1 LANTKRAGAAPRRS
15 APRPAPKRPYDASL
29 RQAHAEDTAARILD
43 AVHARLGK
51 GDRTLSYAAIAREA
65 KVSVPTVY
73 RHFPTQDDL
82 FRAYAARTSRG
93 HDEVETFDRAALL
106 RATRAFFGRF
116 DDPKDPLGAVERLGT
131 VWQFSRVGTVPR
143 RRALAEKLI
152 GDEAPDLP
160 EPQRTWMVDAV
171 VVLFSSATGEAFRG
185 YLGLTGAE
193 MADRVDFITD
203 ALLARAQELSRA
215 ARRTKKEEK

>member
-1 LANTKRAGAAPRRS
+1 LSNTKAKRPAAR
-15 APRPAPKRPYDASL
+15 RPAPKRRYDTSL

-51 GDRTLSYAAIAREA
+51 GDRTLSYAAVAREA

-93 HDEVETFDRAALL
+93 YDDEATFDRAKLQVAI
-106 RATRAFFGRF
+106 RAFFGRF
-116 DDPKDPLGAVERLGT
+116 DDPKDPLQSMERLGT
-131 VWQFSRVGTVPR
+131 AWQFSRVGTVPR
-143 RRALAEKLI
+143 RRLLAEKLLR
-152 GDEAPDLP
+152 DEAPDVP
-160 EPQRTWMVDAV
+160 EPQRTWIIDAV

-193 MADRVDFITD
+193 MAERVDFITD
-203 ALLARAQELSRA
+203 AMLRRAIELSKA
-215 ARRTKKEEK
+215 TKRTRKGDG